1 MKAAPFDYARPH
13 TLTEAL
19 NLLASAGE
27 DERRI
32 LAGGQTLVPMLAMRL
47 ARPKMLIDINRIDEL
62 QGISLEAGSVAI
74 RACTRQRAAERSDL
88 VHGRLPLLAR
98 AIACVG
104 HQQTRNRGTVGGSIA
119 NADPAAEIPLVA
131 VTLDAEMRV
140 RSSSAARSIASS
152 DFFITEMTTA
162 MGSEEC
168 LVEARFPVWKDD
180 RTGCSFEEVAIR
192 AGDFAIV
199 AAAVQVALAPD
210 GTCRR
215 IALGIGGASPA
226 PLRCG
231 EVEGALIGTNL
242 DPRLVAETCATIAE
256 LVEPETDVHATADY
270 RRRVA
275 PRIAARAIA
284 AAMNDAN
291 ARQAA

>member
-1 MKAAPFDYARPH
+1 MKAAPSDYARPE
-13 TLTEAL
+13 TLPEAL
-19 NLLASAGE
+19 NLLTSAGE

-47 ARPKMLIDINRIDEL
+47 ARPALLIDINRIDEL
-62 QGISLEAGSVAI
+62 QGISLEDGSVAI
-74 RACTRQRAAERSDL
+74 KACTRQRAAERSDL
-88 VHGRLPLLAR
+88 VQGGLPLLAR

-140 RSSSAARSIASS
+140 RSNSTRRSIASA
-152 DFFITEMTTA
+152 DFFITGMTTA
-162 MGSEEC
+162 LAPDEC
-168 LVEARFPVWKDD
+168 LVQVRFPVWENE

-199 AAAVQVALAPD
+199 AAAVQVALDPD

-215 IALGIGGASPA
+215 IALGVGGASPA
-226 PLRCG
+226 PFRCR
-231 EVEGALIGTNL
+231 EVEEALTGSDL
-242 DPRLVAETCATIAE
+242 DPRLVAEACAAIAE
-256 LVEPETDVHATADY
+256 LVQPESDVHATADY

-284 AAMNDAN
+284 AALDDAK

>member
-1 MKAAPFDYARPH
+1 MKAAPFDYARPE
-13 TLTEAL
+13 TLPEAL

-47 ARPKMLIDINRIDEL
+47 ARPALLIDINRIEEL
-62 QGISLEAGSVAI
+62 RGIFLADGCVAI
-74 RACTRQRAAERSDL
+74 GACTRQRVAEQSKL
-88 VHGRLPLLAR
+88 VQERLPLLAR

-131 VTLDAEMRV
+131 VTLDAEMTV
-140 RSSSAARSIASS
+140 RSTSNERSIASS
-152 DFFITEMTTA
+152 DFFISEMTTA
-162 MGSEEC
+162 MGPEDC
-168 LVEARFPVWKDD
+168 LVEARFPVWEDD

-199 AAAVQVALAPD
+199 AAAVQVTLAPD

-256 LVEPETDVHATADY
+256 LVEPETHVHATADY

-284 AAMNDAN
+284 AAMNDAK

>member
-1 MKAAPFDYARPH
+1 MKAAPFDYARPE
-13 TLTEAL
+13 TLPEAL

-47 ARPKMLIDINRIDEL
+47 ARPALLIDINRIEEL
-62 QGISLEAGSVAI
+62 RGIFLADGCVAI
-74 RACTRQRAAERSDL
+74 GACTRQRVAEQSKL
-88 VHGRLPLLAR
+88 VQERLPLLAR

-131 VTLDAEMRV
+131 VTLDAEMTV
-140 RSSSAARSIASS
+140 RSTSNERSIASS
-152 DFFITEMTTA
+152 DFFISEMTTA
-162 MGSEEC
+162 MGPEDC
-168 LVEARFPVWKDD
+168 LVEARFPVWEDD

-199 AAAVQVALAPD
+199 AAAVQVTLAPD

-215 IALGIGGASPA
+215 IALGIGGVSPA

-284 AAMNDAN
+284 AAMNDAK

>member
-1 MKAAPFDYARPH
+1 MKAAPFDYVCPG
-13 TLTEAL
+13 TLPEAL
-19 NLLASAGE
+19 ELLASTGE

-32 LAGGQTLVPMLAMRL
+32 LAGGQTLVPMMAMRL
-47 ARPKMLIDINRIDEL
+47 ARPGVLVDINRIAEL
-62 QGISLEAGSVAI
+62 QGISAEDGFVAI
-74 RACTRQRAAERSDL
+74 KACTRQRAAERSMVVRD
-88 VHGRLPLLAR
+88 RLPLLAR
-98 AIACVG
+98 ALACVG

-131 VTLDAEMRV
+131 CTLDAEMLV
-140 RSSSAARSIASS
+140 RSKTGERSILSA

-162 MGSEEC
+162 LAPEEC
-168 LVEARFPVWKDD
+168 LVEVRFPVWADE
-180 RTGCSFEEVAIR
+180 RVGRSFEEVAIR

-199 AAAVQVALAPD
+199 AAAAQVAFAPD

-215 IALGIGGASPA
+215 LALGIGGASPA

-231 EVEGALIGTNL
+231 EVEKALSGSDL
-242 DPRLVAETCATIAE
+242 DDRLVAETCATIADR
-256 LVEPETDVHATADY
+256 VEPSTDVHATADY

-284 AAMNDAN
+284 AAVAEAK